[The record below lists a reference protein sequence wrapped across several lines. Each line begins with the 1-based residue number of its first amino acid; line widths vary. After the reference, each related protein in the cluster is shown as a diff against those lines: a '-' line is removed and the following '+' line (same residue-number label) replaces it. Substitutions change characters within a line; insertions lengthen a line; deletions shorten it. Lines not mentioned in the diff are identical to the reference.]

1 MNQDEDDLMTLRDYL
16 LCSTILAGADIWT
29 ATEAV
34 YSTALAH
41 PEWNLEERRTWDEWS
56 NL

>member
-1 MNQDEDDLMTLRDYL
+1 MNQDEDDLMTLKDYL

-41 PEWNLEERRTWDEWS
+41 PEWNLEERRTWEEWS
-56 NL
+56 QL